1 MQIVTICTAVKIQE
15 QQLGPCSA
23 LRGSHRAR
31 TSHRAGTSHPVSSP
45 GSSGPGHKPIPA
57 TRRPCRGQ
65 RKAFAELG
73 VFSEPRCRGCAWHRH
88 AAGQVEVLPRECQE
102 LFLGKPWL
110 LLSGMGGK
118 EPLT

>member
-1 MQIVTICTAVKIQE
+1 MPS
-15 QQLGPCSA
+15 G
-23 LRGSHRAR
+23 AR
-31 TSHRAGTSHPVSSP
+31 TEQGPRTPCPPRGPAGRGTNPSQRLGVPAV
-45 GSSGPGHKPIPA
+45 GSTK
-57 TRRPCRGQ
+57 CL
-65 RKAFAELG
+65 AELG
-73 VFSEPRCRGCAWHRH
+73 VFSEPQCREPWRGCAWHRH